1 MGMLVR
7 TKLNELLELM
17 NNEQHLAE
25 ERAKAVAER
34 EKHERVQA
42 QARSLQARVAASQGR
57 PLTGAG
63 VVSVVLVLIGHLS
76 CPVVYELFPLSSRT
90 LHTVQLSNS
99 NTQPQTVPVFQA
111 ETKLVG
117 SAASYD
123 DPYGGAGLSDL
134 PANFTC
140 PAWQTSEPE
149 PDDDDVKPTVS
160 FLFAFPLMATLLLII
175 ETSI

>member
-1 MGMLVR
+1 MQATCSLSSDAQYLSARRRDRFVYFLNFTCLGGLCLRDIEKAGRDVGMLVR

-76 CPVVYELFPLSSRT
+76 CPVVYELFPPLEP
-90 LHTVQLSNS
+90 
-99 NTQPQTVPVFQA
+99 NTSPRSALELECTAADGASVPSGDQT
-111 ETKLVG
+111 
-117 SAASYD
+117 
-123 DPYGGAGLSDL
+123 GGQ
-134 PANFTC
+134 C
-140 PAWQTSEPE
+140 C
-149 PDDDDVKPTVS
+149 
-160 FLFAFPLMATLLLII
+160 LL
-175 ETSI
+175 